1 MTQEP
6 SVQIEEI
13 VSALPNG
20 QLWGSFRVKSAE
32 GSRLELIGWAL
43 AKSAEVEAVEIV
55 AAGTVVA
62 ATKPSL
68 VREELAKEF
77 PDRESAGT
85 AGFEVAIEAHGKGPS
100 KLQLRAVL
108 DDGTEA
114 PMGEVRVLAPARR
127 WSNIFRRA

>member
-6 SVQIEEI
+6 SVQVEEI

-20 QLWGSFRVKSAE
+20 QLWGSFKVNAE
-32 GSRLELIGWAL
+32 GGRLELIGWAL

-62 ATKPSL
+62 STKPSL

-85 AGFEVAIEAHGKGPS
+85 AGFELVIEAQGKGPS
-100 KLQLRAVL
+100 TLQLRAVL

-114 PMGEVRVLAPARR
+114 SMGEVRVLAPTRR
-127 WSNIFRRA
+127 WSNLFRRT